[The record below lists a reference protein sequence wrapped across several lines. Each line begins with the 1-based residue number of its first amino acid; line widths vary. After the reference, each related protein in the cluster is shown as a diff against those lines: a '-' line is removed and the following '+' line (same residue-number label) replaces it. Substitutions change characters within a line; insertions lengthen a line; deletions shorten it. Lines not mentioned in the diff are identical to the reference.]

1 VVVRGP
7 APGHLGARDVATAL
21 GLPLAGA
28 LRPEA
33 GLSGALERG
42 EAPGASGRGPLAT
55 LCQRLIEDLA
65 GRTGAVAA

>member
-1 VVVRGP
+1 VG
-7 APGHLGARDVATAL
+7 
-21 GLPLAGA
+21 LAGA

-55 LCQRLIEDLA
+55 LCQRLVGDLIGSA
-65 GRTGAVAA
+65 GAVAA